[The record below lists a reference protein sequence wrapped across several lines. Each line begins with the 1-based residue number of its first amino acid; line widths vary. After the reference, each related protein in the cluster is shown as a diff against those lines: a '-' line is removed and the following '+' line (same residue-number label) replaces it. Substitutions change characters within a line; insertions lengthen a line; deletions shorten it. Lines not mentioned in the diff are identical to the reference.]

1 MKYKAILYDMDGTVL
16 DTLAD
21 LSAAVNHSLSVYSYP
36 AVSAAH
42 VRRSLGNGARR
53 LISCCLPENAD
64 EASTNE
70 LLEYYKKYYDAHC
83 CIETAPYEGIVQLM
97 EKLRDAGVKQAIL
110 SNKPHSAVQPL
121 AEKFFSGLL
130 EFALGESETVRKK
143 PDPSGL
149 LSAAARLGF
158 ALDECLYVG
167 DSEVDVQTARNAGMD
182 CVAVSWGFRDR
193 DELVAAGAQ
202 MIADSV
208 KELEDI
214 IKGVT

>member
-21 LSAAVNHSLSVYSYP
+21 LTAAVNHSLSVFGLATVP
-36 AVSAAH
+36 ASQ
-42 VRRSLGNGARR
+42 VRRSLGNGAKR
-53 LISCCLPENAD
+53 LIAGCIPEGTD
-64 EASTNE
+64 EALSSK

-83 CIETAPYEGIVQLM
+83 CIETAPYEGIVPLM

-130 EFALGESETVRKK
+130 DFALGESETVRRK

-149 LSAAARLGF
+149 LKAAERLGF
-158 ALDECLYVG
+158 KVEDCLYVG
-167 DSEVDVQTARNAGMD
+167 DSEVDVQTAKNAGMD
-182 CVAVSWGFRDR
+182 CAAVSWGFRDR
-193 DELVAAGAQ
+193 NELVDAGADN
-202 MIADSV
+202 IADSV
-208 KELEDI
+208 WQLEEI
-214 IKGVT
+214 ICK

>member
-21 LSAAVNHSLSVYSYP
+21 LTAAVNHSLTVFGFP
-36 AVSAAH
+36 PVSAAQ
-42 VRRSLGNGARR
+42 VRRSLGNGAKR
-53 LISCCLPENAD
+53 LINCCLPEGAD
-64 EASTNE
+64 EARSEE

-83 CIETAPYEGIVQLM
+83 CIDTAPYEGIVPLM
-97 EKLRDAGVKQAIL
+97 EKLLDAGVKQAIL

-130 EFALGESETVRKK
+130 DFALGESETVRKK

-149 LSAAARLGF
+149 LNATERLGF
-158 ALDECLYVG
+158 SVHECLYVG
-167 DSEVDVQTARNAGMD
+167 DSEVDVQTAKNAGMD

-193 DELVAAGAQ
+193 PELEAAGAQ

-208 KELEDI
+208 KELEEI
-214 IKGVT
+214 IRGVI